1 MKKINSLS
9 YFRKK
14 KGLTQS
20 DLADL
25 VSVAQSSLARYEN
38 GTMRPTLEV
47 VKKIANVLEVSVDE
61 LLNDFV
67 GERPKITLS
76 YDWEKFEKGDVDMT
90 GKGYDI
96 FLGGD
101 GMIGFKGSM
110 LLKSKEAIED
120 CLAVMREQLTVAYE
134 AQERRGVLQEAF

>member
-25 VSVAQSSLARYEN
+25 VNVAQSSLARYEN
-38 GTMRPTLEV
+38 GTIRPTLEV
-47 VKKIANVLEVSVDE
+47 LKKIANVLGVSIDE

-67 GERPKITLS
+67 DERSKITLS
-76 YDWEKFEKGDVDMT
+76 YDFEKFEKGDVDMT
-90 GKGYDI
+90 GKGYEL
-96 FLGGD
+96 FLGAD
-101 GMIGFKGSM
+101 GVIGLKGSM
-110 LLKSKEAIED
+110 LLKSKESIEN
-120 CLAVMREQLTVAYE
+120 CLAEIKEQLMVAYE
-134 AQERRGVLQEAF
+134 AQKNRGAISE

>member
-101 GMIGFKGSM
+101 GIIGFKGSM